1 MPGNNGFDMLRS
13 LPDPQFD
20 IIFVT
25 AYDQYGIQA
34 VKFSALDYLLKP
46 IDVNELTLAV
56 DKALLR
62 KEHKNKNGQL
72 ENLLQLIRHQQDRE
86 EHRIALPGAKE
97 TRFVQPAQIIRC
109 EASNNYTTFYLAN
122 AEKWVVSKPIYE
134 YEELLQTYGFLRIHQ
149 SHLVNRKFIKSWV
162 KEDGGYLLLENG
174 TPIPVSRQKKELIRQ
189 WITNAK

>member
-1 MPGNNGFDMLRS
+1 
-13 LPDPQFD
+13 
-20 IIFVT
+20 
-25 AYDQYGIQA
+25 
-34 VKFSALDYLLKP
+34 
-46 IDVNELTLAV
+46 
-56 DKALLR
+56 
-62 KEHKNKNGQL
+62 
-72 ENLLQLIRHQQDRE
+72 
-86 EHRIALPGAKE
+86 
-97 TRFVQPAQIIRC
+97 VQPAQIIRC

>member
-1 MPGNNGFDMLRS
+1 MLRS